1 MDKDTSKAALD
12 VIRKISNLTTKF
24 CNDHSEVQCDDY
36 PLRKYCLCI

>member
-24 CNDHSEVQCDDY
+24 YC
-36 PLRKYCLCI
+36 PKYGGVE